1 VVIPPSKGDD
11 PTATLPDSANS
22 LVLAPPRLPSVIPP
36 AHAGWLP
43 APSRSIP
50 APPPAPAEAAPAAPG
65 TVLGGKYRI
74 ENILGTG
81 GISVVAAA
89 YDIKLRRRVAI
100 KYLLVEALECP
111 EIVERFTREARAAA
125 RIRGE
130 HVARV
135 IDVGTFDG
143 GAPYIVLEHL
153 VGEDLEAY
161 LKRRHQLS
169 IRRAIRYVLQT
180 CEALA
185 EAHAAKIVHRDLKPS
200 NLFLAKAPDRQRRI
214 KVLDFG
220 VSKIV
225 DEPMTDKWR
234 MLGTAI
240 YMSPEQLRAACEVDL
255 RTDIWSLGVILY
267 ELLAGIAPFT
277 GPTIVSVA
285 EAIGRNAPR
294 RLTELRR
301 DVPEA
306 LEAVVMKCMQ
316 TDPEDRYA
324 SVLEVAIALA
334 PFADPQDRESIRRIS
349 GVLQGSIAPPPHD
362 LQAGF
367 GDILALRPLGPPRA
381 TMPSVEV
388 EVATAPTMLPPTAPP
403 VGSDAPMV
411 TPVDATDVHPIVS
424 AAARPRPPWVWIS
437 AAAAAAFA
445 LTFAG
450 YVMHGSAAAVPT
462 DVTIRMTSQTP
473 GARARIDDGP
483 PMKLPLEMHA
493 PRDHR
498 SHAVRIEADGFV
510 PQTATV
516 RFETDVVFVT
526 SLAPGR

>member
-1 VVIPPSKGDD
+1 MDD
-11 PTATLPDSANS
+11 PTATLPDTGGSWNHVEKSA
-22 LVLAPPRLPSVIPP
+22 SVMPP
-36 AHAGWLP
+36 AHAGRFP
-43 APSRSIP
+43 PPSRSIP
-50 APPPAPAEAAPAAPG
+50 APPPAPPEAAPAAPG

-74 ENILGTG
+74 ENILGAG

-89 YDIKLRRRVAI
+89 YDLQLRRRVAI

-153 VGEDLEAY
+153 VGEDLERY
-161 LKRRHQLS
+161 LKRRRQLS
-169 IRRAIRYVLQT
+169 IRRAVRYILQT

-240 YMSPEQLRAACEVDL
+240 YMSPEQLRAASEVDL

-267 ELLAGIAPFT
+267 ELLAGIAPFN

-294 RLTELRR
+294 RLSELRR

-306 LEAVVMKCMQ
+306 LEAVVVKCMQ
-316 TDPEDRYA
+316 TSPEDRYV
-324 SVLEVAIALA
+324 SVLEVAMALA
-334 PFADPQDRESIRRIS
+334 PFADPRDRESVRRIA
-349 GVLQGSIAPPPHD
+349 GVLQGSIAPPPQD

-367 GDILALRPLGPPRA
+367 GDIAALGPPRA
-381 TMPSVEV
+381 TMPSVETH
-388 EVATAPTMLPPTAPP
+388 VATSHTMLPPTTLPL
-403 VGSDAPMV
+403 GSDAPMV
-411 TPVDATDVHPIVS
+411 TPVEASDVHPILPVPPAPRRS
-424 AAARPRPPWVWIS
+424 ALPWIVAS
-437 AAAAAAFA
+437 AFAAFA
-445 LTFAG
+445 IAFVGYFVHARAG
-450 YVMHGSAAAVPT
+450 HTATVAAPSEIT
-462 DVTIRMTSQTP
+462 LRITSQTR

-483 PMKLPLEMHA
+483 PLKLPLEMSV

-498 SHAVRIEADGFV
+498 PHAIRIEADGFA
-510 PQTATV
+510 PQTSTLS
-516 RFETDVVFVT
+516 FESDIVFVT
-526 SLAPGR
+526 SLSPVAP